1 MVKKVKMMRFCRY
14 NPFLM
19 DYSIYLLFIDHIT
32 NILQTAGY
40 IVYNDM
46 VQQKYIHYN
55 NKLKDKYYL
64 KRNILYSLN

>member
-1 MVKKVKMMRFCRY
+1 MVVGLMRCSVLLF
-14 NPFLM
+14 
-19 DYSIYLLFIDHIT
+19 IYLLFIDHIT
-32 NILQTAGY
+32 SILQTAGY
-40 IVYNDM
+40 IVYNNM